1 MVIVLEWRINM
12 FWATDDGHP
21 QKIYDE
27 KELSDAVF
35 DTIKWYKDCN
45 KKIAEQNQKL
55 HDDAEAIVRHEYEAE
70 IAHLKERLSMSYGEF
85 ASQKE
90 KEAYDQFE
98 KEHMHDRLSSKYN
111 GGRAPYLIPTGTGI
125 GTNLK
130 VVCPIC
136 GESKDITD
144 TSAW

>member
-1 MVIVLEWRINM
+1 M
-12 FWATDDGHP
+12 FWATDGEHP

-35 DTIKWYKDCN
+35 NTIKWYKNCN
-45 KKIAEQNQKL
+45 KDIAERNQKL

-90 KEAYDQFE
+90 KDAYNAFE
-98 KEHMHDRLSSKYN
+98 QRHMHQRLTMKIQ
-111 GGRAPYLIPTGTGI
+111 GGKAPYLIPTGTGI
-125 GTNLK
+125 GTHLE

-136 GESKDITD
+136 GEKEDITD
-144 TSAW
+144 LDMW

>member
-1 MVIVLEWRINM
+1 M
-12 FWATDDGHP
+12 FWATDG
-21 QKIYDE
+21 KRATRIYDE
-27 KELSDAVF
+27 KELSEAVF
-35 DTIKWYKDCN
+35 NTIKWYKGCN
-45 KKIAEQNQKL
+45 EDLALRNQEL
-55 HDDAEAIVRHEYEAE
+55 HDNAEAIVRHEYEAE

-98 KEHMHDRLSSKYN
+98 KEHMHDRCTSRYN

-125 GTNLK
+125 GTHLE

-136 GESKDITD
+136 GEKKDITD
-144 TSAW
+144 TEVW

>member
-1 MVIVLEWRINM
+1 M
-12 FWATDDGHP
+12 FWTTDGEHP

-45 KKIAEQNQKL
+45 KEIAEHNQKL
-55 HDDAEAIVRHEYEAE
+55 HDDAVSIVRAEYEDQ
-70 IAHLKERLSMSYGEF
+70 IKYLKERLAMSYGEF

-98 KEHMHDRLSSKYN
+98 KEHMHISRYH
-111 GGRAPYLIPTGTGI
+111 GGRVPYLIPTGTGI
-125 GTNLK
+125 GTHLE

-136 GESKDITD
+136 GEKKDITD
-144 TSAW
+144 TGVW

>member
-1 MVIVLEWRINM
+1 MSFDTIDANTLKIS
-12 FWATDDGHP
+12 
-21 QKIYDE
+21 KIYDE
-27 KELSDAVF
+27 NELSKIVF
-35 DTIKWYKDCN
+35 DTVEYYRKQAEHWRYMYTQLHNNTVNEIKEEFKD
-45 KKIAEQNQKL
+45 
-55 HDDAEAIVRHEYEAE
+55 E
-70 IAHLKERLSMSYGEF
+70 INNLEKHLNLSYGEF

-98 KEHMHDRLSSKYN
+98 KEHIHDRLSSKYN

-144 TSAW
+144 TSVW